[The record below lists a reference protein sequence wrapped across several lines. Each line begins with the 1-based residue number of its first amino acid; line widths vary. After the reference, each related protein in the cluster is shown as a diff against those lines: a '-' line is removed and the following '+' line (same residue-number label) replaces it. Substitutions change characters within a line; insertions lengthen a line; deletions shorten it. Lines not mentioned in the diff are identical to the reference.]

1 MLVLMYLW
9 QQIISKLVEQLSTK
23 DVSIVVMI
31 TAEVVCELN
40 RLLLMLT
47 VFKSS
52 NKRPFSSSSTK
63 RCV

>member
-9 QQIISKLVEQLSTK
+9 QQIISKLVEQLSTN

-40 RLLLMLT
+40 RLLVM
-47 VFKSS
+47 
-52 NKRPFSSSSTK
+52 FSQL
-63 RCV
+63 